1 MKCSLGFFTPIWEKS
16 WFSGRITAPST
27 TCQQR
32 EHRQVWCCSV
42 FPWLRRFSSH
52 LEPYLI
58 DWYSSFGFLLLQV
71 PHCADLVSARATN
84 EVHIH
89 TWCRQT
95 FTKYRLKLWLAT
107 CTVPDHGVTI
117 WAEAERGHC
126 TVVALQHAHTL
137 AGPQVPHPNATVHG
151 GGEELQPP
159 DVWVKLDQAGM
170 RQRHILNMKCFCPHI
185 ASCSDWTFSTKA
197 TARKMKTSALFLSLK
212 LTVQHQMTLSG
223 CGCSTVSPRPRS
235 LWCYHIH
242 LQNTKK
248 TKNIGQATTTGI
260 RQKRWIKQ

>member
-42 FPWLRRFSSH
+42 FPWLRRFSSRS
-52 LEPYLI
+52 EPYLI
-58 DWYSSFGFLLLQV
+58 DWYSSFGFLLHQV
-71 PHCADLVSARATN
+71 PHCADLVSARARN

-89 TWCRQT
+89 TWCRKT
-95 FTKYRLKLWLAT
+95 FTKYQLRLWLAT
-107 CTVPDHGVTI
+107 CAVPDHGVTI

-126 TVVALQHAHTL
+126 TVVTLQHAHTL

-170 RQRHILNMKCFCPHI
+170 RQRNIFKMKYFCPHI
-185 ASCSDWTFSTKA
+185 ASCSDWKFST
-197 TARKMKTSALFLSLK
+197 
-212 LTVQHQMTLSG
+212 
-223 CGCSTVSPRPRS
+223 
-235 LWCYHIH
+235 
-242 LQNTKK
+242 
-248 TKNIGQATTTGI
+248 
-260 RQKRWIKQ
+260 

>member
-42 FPWLRRFSSH
+42 FPWLRRLSSRS
-52 LEPYLI
+52 EPYLI
-58 DWYSSFGFLLLQV
+58 DWYSSFGILLLQV

-89 TWCRQT
+89 TWFRQT
-95 FTKYRLKLWLAT
+95 FTRYQLRLWLAT
-107 CTVPDHGVTI
+107 CTVPEHGVTI

-126 TVVALQHAHTL
+126 TVVTLQHAHTL
-137 AGPQVPHPNATVHG
+137 AGPQVPHPNAAVHG

-170 RQRHILNMKCFCPHI
+170 RQRNILNMKCFRTCPI
-185 ASCSDWTFSTKA
+185 TASGNVIGHFLPKQQHKKRRQVLSSLVWSLLYNTRWPSQVVGAVLFHYVPDLYGAITSTCRTPRRQTTSVRPQQQESD
-197 TARKMKTSALFLSLK
+197 RN
-212 LTVQHQMTLSG
+212 VG
-223 CGCSTVSPRPRS
+223 
-235 LWCYHIH
+235 
-242 LQNTKK
+242 
-248 TKNIGQATTTGI
+248 
-260 RQKRWIKQ
+260 